1 MKNTAKSISRYIES
15 QCSEDSF
22 FELLLKLNFQIQTSE
37 HDNVPVR
44 LCTIQRLF
52 FYKKNTSCILPS
64 KLILRLCSNT
74 NFLCKVF
81 FSYTHDHLIPS
92 MKLIFKCIS
101 EHISFWSVYL
111 TYSLEKGF
119 SQLFLS
125 IGPIFIHPF
134 YYLITST
141 TPFSRT
147 YLAQEQSLY

>member
-1 MKNTAKSISRYIES
+1 MYIES

-111 TYSLEKGF
+111 TLQFGEGFQPTISLYRPYF
-119 SQLFLS
+119 YTPILLS
-125 IGPIFIHPF
+125 HNIHHPF
-134 YYLITST
+134 FPDLSCT
-141 TPFSRT
+141 RT
-147 YLAQEQSLY
+147 ELVLKTVV